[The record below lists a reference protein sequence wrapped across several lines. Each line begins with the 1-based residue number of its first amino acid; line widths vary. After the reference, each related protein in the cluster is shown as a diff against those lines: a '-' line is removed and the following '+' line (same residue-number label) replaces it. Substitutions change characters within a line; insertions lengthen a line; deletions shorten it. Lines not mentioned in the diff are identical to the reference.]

1 MALTLLSP
9 GRTSARD
16 RDDSDSAAGI
26 QQGFLWRKRATPPSQ
41 LKADPRW
48 EASREPCPQGEAVPQ
63 TVGLGLR
70 KQHLHLEY
78 TEQNGSLRGLDEN
91 VIVWIP
97 KSLQYELETTTKKK
111 RCWFYFVI
119 IKKCW
124 CWAIQRG
131 VLECYWDEKSCVLE
145 QCWKVSEERVRSS
158 ERWIRF
164 RHGSGERSTREG
176 LDAQPRLALNS
187 QRHSQFTFWNYSPAP
202 APWAIP
208 NFSMSLDSF
217 FYLQSPADNP
227 EHRRGAGHP
236 GVLSIFLEER
246 TRWGHL
252 EEELN

>member
-9 GRTSARD
+9 GRTSAWD

-111 RCWFYFVI
+111 KRCWFYFVI
-119 IKKCW
+119 IKKMLVLSYTERSSGMLLRWEVMCF
-124 CWAIQRG
+124 RT
-131 VLECYWDEKSCVLE
+131 VLEG
-145 QCWKVSEERVRSS
+145 
-158 ERWIRF
+158 IR
-164 RHGSGERSTREG
+164 R
-176 LDAQPRLALNS
+176 AC
-187 QRHSQFTFWNYSPAP
+187 
-202 APWAIP
+202 
-208 NFSMSLDSF
+208 
-217 FYLQSPADNP
+217 
-227 EHRRGAGHP
+227 
-236 GVLSIFLEER
+236 
-246 TRWGHL
+246 
-252 EEELN
+252 